1 MKLWTKKI
9 RDTID
14 FRKSL
19 YMDAIEGKK
28 KPARMPL
35 TCNDR
40 TGKIFDM
47 GYKLSDCLY
56 DYEKM
61 DDCVYGYHEKYEFDT
76 YYDLGMRNPIKAL
89 DNFDVKLY
97 DIDDEKG
104 ILQFID
110 KTYMEDPEKGYR
122 EIIRKGWNKYTY
134 EDIYPLK
141 YNFKNHDDALTRM
154 TAFAKEYNTFASHGV
169 KRQKVYTEKYGVPQL
184 YRYGHAPI
192 PTGAIFNS
200 GIRGIYALSIDMRR
214 HPDLLDEALESM
226 EEEFF
231 KGFLQMIANYKESE
245 NTVYAFSFPLLEHT
259 IMNPK
264 QFERYYWKYAK
275 KRLDIMAENNM
286 KVYIHAEGTLKYF
299 LDYFREL
306 PPNFAS
312 IMIEQDDPKMIKKAL
327 PNLTLSGGFPCVLLG
342 HGTKQQCLDKA
353 KEFVDELAYDG
364 RYIYT
369 TDKMI
374 SYKNDV
380 KSENQ
385 LAVLNFLK
393 EYAVYN

>member
-1 MKLWTKKI
+1 MDQKTKDMI
-9 RDTID
+9 S
-14 FRKSL
+14 FRKTL

-28 KPARMPL
+28 KPARIPL

-89 DNFDVKLY
+89 ENFDVQLY
-97 DIDDEKG
+97 DIDDDAG
-104 ILQFID
+104 ILQFVD
-110 KTYMEDPEKGYR
+110 KTYMQDPEKGYR
-122 EIIRKGWNKYTY
+122 EIIRKGWDKYTY
-134 EDIYPLK
+134 EDIYPIK
-141 YNFKNHDDALTRM
+141 YNFTDREDGLKRIS
-154 TAFAKEYNTFASHGV
+154 AFAKEYDLFASHGV
-169 KRQKVYTEKYGVPQL
+169 KRQKVYTEEYGVPQL

-192 PTGAIFNS
+192 PTGALFNS

-214 HPDLLDEALESM
+214 HADLLDEALESM

-231 KGFLQMIANYKESE
+231 KGFLQMVANYKEDE
-245 NTVYAFSFPLLEHT
+245 NVVYAFSFPLLEHT

-299 LDYFREL
+299 LDYFRDL
-306 PPNFAS
+306 PANFAS

-342 HGTKQQCLDKA
+342 HGTKQQCIDKA

-393 EYAVYN
+393 EYGVFNQ